1 MFVRG
6 LMKKKDEIIKQAASL
21 AHPLCEQLGVTLYDV
36 DFYKEGADYTL
47 CFLIDKIGGVFIE
60 DCEAF
65 SRAIDPLLD
74 ENDVV
79 DCQYCLEVSSC
90 GADRKLSKPEHY
102 KTAIGERIKLNFFT
116 KIDGVKT
123 TVGVLKEYTAESI
136 TLEVNGEEKIY
147 NKKDI
152 SSAKIDIDYD
162 KLFS

>member
-1 MFVRG
+1 MV
-6 LMKKKDEIIKQAASL
+6 IKSWNSFELSAEL
-21 AHPLCEQLGVTLYDV
+21 LGFLVSSV
-36 DFYKEGADYTL
+36 SIGAVFGAL
-47 CFLIDKIGGVFIE
+47 INGFLIDKIGGVFIE

-123 TVGVLKEYTAESI
+123 TVGVLKEYTAESV